1 MYACLWKFLA
11 CIQIKGLLHLLNF
24 NMNTVSGYLSCG
36 KDRTKQRASKQL
48 ITLMVYYWQ
57 PMRSV
62 YTEEH
67 HRVWYKIWI
76 SNKLYALRSRSKL
89 FIILE
94 KKKLHPLSQCFI
106 SPTKKS
112 LIFQIT
118 AKQVGA
124 VWSIL
129 QSQNHHGNEAT
140 TGCWYTC
147 KEKIKRGKNM
157 KKNSAISNYQPLPGV
172 QKALKKS
179 LLLLV

>member
-1 MYACLWKFLA
+1 
-11 CIQIKGLLHLLNF
+11 
-24 NMNTVSGYLSCG
+24 
-36 KDRTKQRASKQL
+36 
-48 ITLMVYYWQ
+48 MVYYWQ
-57 PMRSV
+57 PMTSV
-62 YTEEH
+62 YTKEH
-67 HRVWYKIWI
+67 YRAWYKIWI
-76 SNKLYALRSRSKL
+76 SNKLYALHSRSKL

-94 KKKLHPLSQCFI
+94 KKIASSFTMFL
-106 SPTKKS
+106 KS
-112 LIFQIT
+112 HKEGPYLPIT

-129 QSQNHHGNEAT
+129 QSQNHHGNQAT

-179 LLLLV
+179 LLWLV

>member
-1 MYACLWKFLA
+1 MYACLWKFFA

-94 KKKLHPLSQCFI
+94 KKIASSFTMFHKSHKEERYLPNHSQTSRCCVKHSAESE
-106 SPTKKS
+106 SPRKRS
-112 LIFQIT
+112 YHWLLI
-118 AKQVGA
+118 
-124 VWSIL
+124 
-129 QSQNHHGNEAT
+129 H
-140 TGCWYTC
+140 
-147 KEKIKRGKNM
+147 M
-157 KKNSAISNYQPLPGV
+157 
-172 QKALKKS
+172 
-179 LLLLV
+179 

>member
-1 MYACLWKFLA
+1 MYACLWKFFA

-94 KKKLHPLSQCFI
+94 KKNCILFHNVSKVPQRRALSSKSQPNKSVLCEAFCRVRITTETKLPLAAD
-106 SPTKKS
+106 TH
-112 LIFQIT
+112 
-118 AKQVGA
+118 V
-124 VWSIL
+124 
-129 QSQNHHGNEAT
+129 
-140 TGCWYTC
+140 
-147 KEKIKRGKNM
+147 KRR
-157 KKNSAISNYQPLPGV
+157 
-172 QKALKKS
+172 
-179 LLLLV
+179 